1 MTLRTLFIFFKT
13 KFSLHMNSK
22 RIGIVYFAYINYNK
36 NWKKLIYSQLSDIK
50 RSGVLKDASLYI
62 EVSDTKD
69 SSEVKDFFNNLD
81 IPCQDVC
88 FHNENAFEY
97 FGIHKVWELAVNK
110 AHDYLIYLHTKGM
123 SYKNRLSLCLKSG
136 RNPREIVLTYLTFKD
151 YKNTLKVFDTNSNIM
166 KIGAF
171 PKKDYDPND
180 KRGCFI
186 WFNFFW
192 VRASYV
198 TELNEPIKTNDRFYY
213 EDWLTKNEGEK
224 GDAYKELT
232 YSLYTHN
239 HTGFSVTEASD
250 IVKMLNKLY
259 KYLWPLS
266 ALYIKY
272 MYKKANK

>member
-1 MTLRTLFIFFKT
+1 
-13 KFSLHMNSK
+13 MNCK

-36 NWKKLIYSQLSDIK
+36 NWKKIIYSQLSDIK

-81 IPCQDVC
+81 IPCQNVS
-88 FHNENAFEY
+88 FHNENAFEF
-97 FGIHKVWELAVNK
+97 FGIHKVWELAENK

-123 SYKNRLSLCLKSG
+123 SYKNKFSLGVKSG

-151 YKNTLKVFDTNSNIM
+151 YKNTLNVFDKNSNIM

-198 TELNEPIKTNDRFYY
+198 TELKEPLKTKDRFYY
-213 EDWLTKNEGEK
+213 EDWLTKNDGEK

-232 YSLYTHN
+232 YSLYTQDHS
-239 HTGFSVTEASD
+239 GFSVTEASE
-250 IVKMLNKLY
+250 IVKKLNKIY

-272 MYKKANK
+272 KYQKSKL